1 MGYGALDFQKYVLDE
16 FFKRTEIKHLNRS
29 DSAAFSTVYSRI
41 KSDGYDPSDQ
51 ASIDDWFGDPGSGY
65 VLLQTKTLKQSHALS
80 TGETAKQRMDNYAAA
95 TSYAEAIRSDPRYTP
110 STRLLYGDFP
120 PVAGGDGAGG
130 IDPLDPDLR
139 SGPPWTPLDTTAIA
153 FNIYDA
159 VVKGFLPARRPGRG
173 GYIKKH
179 PDRKSTIRVLDHQ
192 GQPVYASTDFVIE
205 RINRPKKER
214 LNTQVT
220 FDQLIAMFGTE
231 RMKLYS
237 FRGKLLD
244 CKTFDWMRGWEIAWD
259 EVLRGERL
267 AENIHRAYVLNK
279 AKIYGGYMV
288 SCQITEDATIE
299 PVVPFSFT
307 LLVTDDEPLPN
318 LSLITAK
325 DEALLAEKFEGT
337 EEEFQ
342 AELAALR
349 VNLSGGIYDYSQ
361 SLDTKD
367 PSVSKQSNPDA
378 D

>member
-1 MGYGALDFQKYVLDE
+1 MSYIGRAEAVGSFYGDVSVGYLLMGEAEARSTLRSKMRRITDFSDQSAIDDWMEENQQYIWLQVSDLKHSNALPSGQSQSQFNTLAEANPY
-16 FFKRTEIKHLNRS
+16 S
-29 DSAAFSTVYSRI
+29 DDI
-41 KSDGYDPSDQ
+41 KSDPRN
-51 ASIDDWFGDPGSGY
+51 
-65 VLLQTKTLKQSHALS
+65 T
-80 TGETAKQRMDNYAAA
+80 TGKNNRQ
-95 TSYAEAIRSDPRYTP
+95 
-110 STRLLYGDFP
+110 LYGP
-120 PVAGGDGAGG
+120 YNGTSSGGSGG
-130 IDPLDPDLR
+130 IDPLDPDLK
-139 SGPPWTPLDTTAIA
+139 SGAVWTPLDTTAIA

-192 GQPVYASTDFVIE
+192 GQPIFATTDFVLE

-237 FRGKLLD
+237 FQGKLLD
-244 CKTFDWMRGWEIAWD
+244 CKTFDWMRQWDMAWE

-267 AENIHRAYVLNK
+267 AENIHRAYILNK
-279 AKIYGGYMV
+279 AKIFGGYMV

-367 PSVSKQSNPDA
+367 PAASKQSNPDA